1 MRLNMIN
8 NDELY
13 TVKDVSKIL
22 KVDVHKV
29 YNLISSGVLPAMKL
43 GSLKIRKKSLNE
55 FLNTYDGMDLS
66 NLKNVK
72 KMHM

>member
-1 MRLNMIN
+1 MIN

-29 YNLISSGVLPAMKL
+29 YNLIY
-43 GSLKIRKKSLNE
+43 IYNI
-55 FLNTYDGMDLS
+55 
-66 NLKNVK
+66 
-72 KMHM
+72 